1 MRYISVLCDFLF
13 YNMVLFCNV
22 MLLFVICIAST
33 LAADTAR
40 FTPCCIGGL
49 CGASGADDYGDVYS
63 KPQCRRKSCV
73 PRFVIVTD
81 VDNALHIP

>member
-49 CGASGADDYGDVYS
+49 CGAIGADDM
-63 KPQCRRKSCV
+63 
-73 PRFVIVTD
+73 VTYTPSHN
-81 VDNALHIP
+81 VVEKVVFPGLSL